1 MSELLTIEEVF
12 NAYYECRKTKRYSKS
27 ALNFEVNLE
36 ERLVELFYELK
47 NHTWQPGRYNAFIVT
62 KPVRREIFA
71 APFKDRIVHHILIN
85 RLNQTFEKYFIFDSY
100 ACRKGKGTHAAIKR
114 VEHFVK
120 SESHNGKR
128 QAWVLKLDIKGF
140 FMNVDRNL
148 LWQKLSCFIDERYS
162 HSADFEKYLAKTI
175 IFNDPSKNCV
185 LRSPKEEW
193 LPLPRDKSL
202 FTAKENCGLPIG
214 NLTSQVFANFFLTE
228 LDHFVKHELR
238 IKKYV
243 RYVDDCVFVS
253 SNKSLLKTIIKKV
266 RSFLKNQLNLTLH
279 PKKIYLQSV
288 YSGVEF
294 LGTFIRPE
302 FTQSSR
308 RVKNNFVQTL
318 KNAAESAEKQKPSTQ
333 KVKKIFASINSYL
346 GILGH
351 YKNYKFTRIQIMFY
365 FKKHL
370 RKHFKVPEKLNKIS
384 LKH

>member
-1 MSELLTIEEVF
+1 MSAPLTIEEVF

-27 ALNFEVNLE
+27 ALSFEINLE
-36 ERLVELFYELK
+36 EHLVELFYELK
-47 NHTWQPGRYNAFIVT
+47 NYTWQPGRYNAFIVT

-85 RLNQTFEKYFIFDSY
+85 RLNQTFEKHFIFDSY
-100 ACRKGKGTHAAIKR
+100 ACRKGKGNHAAIKR

-128 QAWVLKLDIKGF
+128 KAWVLKLDIKGF

-148 LWQKLSCFIDERYS
+148 LWQKLSLFIDQYYNPFS
-162 HSADFEKYLAKTI
+162 DFEKYLAKTI
-175 IFNDPSKNCV
+175 IFNDPSTNCV

-202 FTAKENCGLPIG
+202 FTANENCGLPIG

-228 LDHFVKHELR
+228 LDHFVKHTLG

-253 SNKSLLKTIIKKV
+253 ADKSLLKSVIKKV

-279 PKKIYLQSV
+279 PKKIYLQPVS
-288 YSGVEF
+288 SGLDF
-294 LGTFIRPE
+294 LGAFIRPG

-308 RVKNNFVQTL
+308 RVKNNFVQAL
-318 KNAAESAEKQKPSTQ
+318 KNASEDVKNEKPCPEKLRE
-333 KVKKIFASINSYL
+333 IFASINSYL

-351 YKNYKFTRIQIMFY
+351 YKNYKFTRRQVQRNFSDNL
-365 FKKHL
+365 K
-370 RKHFKVPEKLNKIS
+370 KHFKVLEKLDKICYR
-384 LKH
+384 H

>member
-1 MSELLTIEEVF
+1 MSDPLTIEEVF
-12 NAYYECRKTKRYSKS
+12 TAYYECRKTKRYSKS
-27 ALNFEVNLE
+27 ALSFEINLE

-47 NHTWQPGRYNAFIVT
+47 NYTWQPGRYNAFIVT

-120 SESHNGKR
+120 SESHNVQR

-148 LWQKLSCFIDERYS
+148 LWQKLSCFIDKYYDS
-162 HSADFEKYLAKTI
+162 SADFEKYLARTI

-202 FTAKENCGLPIG
+202 FTTKENCGLPIG

-228 LDHFVKHELR
+228 LDHFVKHRLG

-253 SNKSLLKTIIKKV
+253 ADKSLLKSVIKKV

-279 PKKIYLQSV
+279 PKKIYLQPV

-294 LGTFIRPE
+294 LGTFIRPD

-308 RVKNNFVQTL
+308 RVKNNFVQAL
-318 KNAAESAEKQKPSTQ
+318 KKASED
-333 KVKKIFASINSYL
+333 VKKEKPCPEKIKEIFASINSYL

-351 YKNYKFTRIQIMFY
+351 YKNYKFTRRQIQRNFSDNL
-365 FKKHL
+365 K
-370 RKHFKVPEKLNKIS
+370 KHFKVPEKLNKICF
-384 LKH
+384 KY

>member
-1 MSELLTIEEVF
+1 MSDPLTIEEVF
-12 NAYYECRKTKRYSKS
+12 TAYYECRKTKRYSKS
-27 ALNFEVNLE
+27 ALSFEINLE

-47 NHTWQPGRYNAFIVT
+47 NYTWQPGRYNAFIVT

-85 RLNQTFEKYFIFDSY
+85 RLNQTFEKHFIFDSY
-100 ACRKGKGTHAAIKR
+100 ACRKGKGIHAAIKR

-128 QAWVLKLDIKGF
+128 KAWVLKLDIKGF
-140 FMNVDRNL
+140 FMNVNRNL
-148 LWQKLSCFIDERYS
+148 LWQKLSCFIDKYYDS
-162 HSADFEKYLAKTI
+162 SADFEKYLAKTI

-202 FTAKENCGLPIG
+202 FTTNENCGLPIG

-228 LDHFVKHELR
+228 LDHFVKHRLG

-253 SNKSLLKTIIKKV
+253 ADKSLLKIVIKKV

-279 PKKIYLQSV
+279 PKKIYLQPV
-288 YSGVEF
+288 DNGVSF
-294 LGTFIRPE
+294 LGTFIRPG

-308 RVKNNFVQTL
+308 RVKNNFVQAL
-318 KNAAESAEKQKPSTQ
+318 KKASED
-333 KVKKIFASINSYL
+333 VKKEKPCSEKIKEIFASINSYL

-351 YKNYKFTRIQIMFY
+351 YKNYRFTRRQIQRNFSDNL
-365 FKKHL
+365 K
-370 RKHFKVPEKLNKIS
+370 KHFKVPEKLNKICF
-384 LKH
+384 KC